1 VVLDV
6 VYNHQGPD
14 GSCLTRFSRD
24 YFTDRYRT
32 EWGSAFNFDGEHS
45 EPVRE
50 FILANAAYWIDEF
63 HLDGLRLDATQ
74 SIYDSSAEHITAAVT
89 RQVRRSARGR
99 STIVVAENE
108 PQDTRLALPVE
119 RNGYG
124 MDALWNDDFHHSAR
138 VALTSRTEAYYTDYR
153 GTPQEFIS
161 TAKWGYL
168 YQGQFYEWQ
177 RKRRGTSSLRLNP
190 ENFIIFIQNHDQIAN
205 SGRGE
210 RIHRLTSPGKYRAMT
225 ALLLLMPG
233 TPMLFQGQEFAA
245 SGPFLYF
252 ADHAAPVAGYV
263 NKGRK
268 EFLAQFKSLAPGEV
282 QALLADPVDPDTF
295 ERSKL
300 DFSERERNAEALAL
314 HKDLLRL
321 RRDDPVFRT
330 RQAGGVDGAVLG
342 PEAFVL
348 RYFEENGDDRLLII
362 NFGLEQDLIPAPEPL
377 LAPPAN
383 KQWEILWSSEDF
395 RYGGSGTAALD
406 PVGRWR
412 LPGEAALVMKPRE
425 SV

>member
-1 VVLDV
+1 
-6 VYNHQGPD
+6 
-14 GSCLTRFSRD
+14 
-24 YFTDRYRT
+24 
-32 EWGSAFNFDGEHS
+32 
-45 EPVRE
+45 
-50 FILANAAYWIDEF
+50 
-63 HLDGLRLDATQ
+63 
-74 SIYDSSAEHITAAVT
+74 
-89 RQVRRSARGR
+89 
-99 STIVVAENE
+99 
-108 PQDTRLALPVE
+108 
-119 RNGYG
+119 
-124 MDALWNDDFHHSAR
+124 
-138 VALTSRTEAYYTDYR
+138 
-153 GTPQEFIS
+153 
-161 TAKWGYL
+161 
-168 YQGQFYEWQ
+168 
-177 RKRRGTSSLRLNP
+177 
-190 ENFIIFIQNHDQIAN
+190 
-205 SGRGE
+205 
-210 RIHRLTSPGKYRAMT
+210 MT

-252 ADHAAPVAGYV
+252 ADHASPVAGYV

-282 QALLADPVDPDTF
+282 QAVLADPGDPDTF

-300 DFSERERNAEALAL
+300 DFSERERNAGALAL

-348 RYFEENGDDRLLII
+348 RYFEENGDDRLLMI

-383 KQWEILWSSEDF
+383 KQWEIIWSSEDF

-406 PVGRWR
+406 PGGRWR
-412 LPGEAALVMKPRE
+412 LPGEAALVMKPGGVRHNQHGAGSME
-425 SV
+425 